1 MNIHEHWRESFQ
13 TCPTFQGK
21 FQPPPAKIQTIDLFF
36 VELHVYT
43 YTELYTYHMY
53 IYIYSSHVFLRYRGL
68 NLWKDTLYIWF
79 DAKRNNVFPLDC
91 SFKPSEFGWFQ
102 VWTVSPGFVGEE
114 HNHCYWFP
122 HKQCHF
128 MWMFPFFRP
137 NLIDKTLLF
146 AKTIS
151 NPMFWLIE
159 SHSSIF
165 VQLQIIFHQLKP

>member
-1 MNIHEHWRESFQ
+1 MNTGGNRSKHVQHFKASFNLLQQNSNNWLIFCRTACIYIYTIIHIS
-13 TCPTFQGK
+13 
-21 FQPPPAKIQTIDLFF
+21 
-36 VELHVYT
+36 HVYI
-43 YTELYTYHMY
+43 YIY

-68 NLWKDTLYIWF
+68 NLWKDTLYIYIWF

-151 NPMFWLIE
+151 NPCFDWLNPTPAFLL
-159 SHSSIF
+159 SS
-165 VQLQIIFHQLKP
+165 K

>member
-1 MNIHEHWRESFQ
+1 MFIHEYSWTLAGIVPNMSNISRQVS
-13 TCPTFQGK
+13 TSSS
-21 FQPPPAKIQTIDLFF
+21 KIQTIDLFF

-43 YTELYTYHMY
+43 YTQLYTYHMY

-151 NPMFWLIE
+151 NPCFDWLNPTPAFLL
-159 SHSSIF
+159 SS
-165 VQLQIIFHQLKP
+165 K

>member
-114 HNHCYWFP
+114 HNHCY
-122 HKQCHF
+122 
-128 MWMFPFFRP
+128 
-137 NLIDKTLLF
+137 
-146 AKTIS
+146 
-151 NPMFWLIE
+151 
-159 SHSSIF
+159 
-165 VQLQIIFHQLKP
+165 